1 MLYEKEEWRCIVG
14 VSLVGLARW
23 GPLLSAPHSGAKPSA
38 PVRPVSMN
46 WERRR
51 KRRGERVRVE
61 RFEEGRLLTKK
72 SKDHNLLNAD
82 KG

>member
-1 MLYEKEEWRCIVG
+1 MGVRWSEVG
-14 VSLVGLARW
+14 LVSLASS

-51 KRRGERVRVE
+51 RKRSGVGEGGEVEDEEKIWIQIMRVE
-61 RFEEGRLLTKK
+61 KTKLFNMMV
-72 SKDHNLLNAD
+72 S
-82 KG
+82 